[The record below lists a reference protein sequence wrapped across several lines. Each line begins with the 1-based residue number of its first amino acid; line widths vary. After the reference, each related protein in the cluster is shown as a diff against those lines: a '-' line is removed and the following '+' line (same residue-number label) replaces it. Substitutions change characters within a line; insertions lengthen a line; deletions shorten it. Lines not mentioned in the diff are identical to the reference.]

1 MMNYNFRRLALAGLA
16 ALLLPIGLHGQ
27 TIADSNIFTGA
38 TPTPN
43 NEYNDGIF
51 SKFNVNDGT
60 ASQFYFSDSSTDSTL
75 TFSGF
80 SDPSGINSIR
90 FYDAETYQV
99 ARVATQVT
107 VYATSNT
114 LTGTSALEDK
124 GNYTEVG
131 YFTLSTGPG
140 GYYDGGVDANVA
152 ASHPGYAPSG
162 DYTGTGY
169 GSFDTISGLNLSAN
183 TKEVL
188 LDFGA
193 AQYSDEGYNVGQG
206 FTEIQAFAV
215 APEPS
220 TYAMMLGGL
229 AILGLCV
236 RRKLA

>member
-1 MMNYNFRRLALAGLA
+1 MNRKCLYLTVVALTS
-16 ALLLPIGLHGQ
+16 LLISTGLHAQ
-27 TIADSNIFTGA
+27 TIGDTNVFTGA

-60 ASQFYFSDSSTDSTL
+60 ASQFYFNDGSTGSTL

-90 FYDAETYQV
+90 FYDGETYQV

-107 VYATSNT
+107 VYATSST
-114 LTGTSALEDK
+114 LTGAALEDES
-124 GNYTEVG
+124 NYTEVG

-140 GYYDGGVDANVA
+140 GYYNGGVDANVA
-152 ASHPGYAPSG
+152 ASNPGYDPSG

-169 GSFDTISGLNLSAN
+169 GSFDTISGLGIAAN

-188 LDFGA
+188 LDFGP
-193 AQYSDEGYNVGQG
+193 AQYSDQGYNVGQG
-206 FTEIQAFAV
+206 FTEIQAFA
-215 APEPS
+215 ATPEPS
-220 TYAMMLGGL
+220 TWAMMFGGL
-229 AILGLCV
+229 AILGFCV